1 MSNFDCLARKK
12 ELLIT
17 NYSLQIAIE
26 MKGTFPLERFAELR
40 TPFYYYDTDLL
51 RQTLSAITTEA
62 GKHEGFMVHYAI
74 KANANPKILRVIR
87 QAGLGADCVSG
98 GEIEACVRAGFPGQ
112 KIVFAGVGKS
122 DWEINLGLDYDIFC
136 FNVESIPELEVINEL
151 AAAKGKVARVAFR
164 LNPNVGAHTHA
175 NITTGLAENK
185 FGIAMRDMMT
195 VIERANEM
203 EHIKV
208 VGLHF
213 HIGSQILDM
222 GDFQALCNRVND
234 LQDELE
240 RHHIRLEHI
249 NVGGGLGVD
258 YQHPNRVPIPDF
270 KAYFSTYARQLK
282 LRPGQTLHF
291 ELGRAVVAQMGT
303 LVTRT
308 LYVKEGAV
316 KKFAI
321 VDAGFTDLIR
331 PALYQAYHKIENI
344 SSYEPVETYDVVGP
358 ICESTDVFAKQI
370 DLNCCHRGDLLAI
383 RSAGAY
389 GEIMASQYN
398 CRPLPKGY
406 TSDELL

>member
-1 MSNFDCLARKK
+1 M
-12 ELLIT
+12 T
-17 NYSLQIAIE
+17 
-26 MKGTFPLERFAELR
+26 KGQFPIGKLNNIQ
-40 TPFYYYDTDLL
+40 TPFYYYDSELL
-51 RQTLSAITTEA
+51 RETLRVINNEA
-62 GKHEGFMVHYAI
+62 KKHEGFCVHYAI
-74 KANANPKILRVIR
+74 KANANPKILRIIR
-87 QAGLGADCVSG
+87 EAGLGADCVSG
-98 GEIEACVRAGFPGQ
+98 GEIEACIKTGFPSS
-112 KIVFAGVGKS
+112 KIVYAGVGKS
-122 DWEINLGLDYDIFC
+122 DWEINLGLDNDIFC
-136 FNVESIPELEVINEL
+136 FNVESIPELEVINQL

-185 FGIAMRDMMT
+185 FGIDMHDMLR
-195 VIERANEM
+195 VIEEASVMTNV
-203 EHIKV
+203 KV

-222 GDFQALCNRVND
+222 GDFEALCNRVNE
-234 LQDELE
+234 LQLELE
-240 RHHIRLEHI
+240 RHRIVVEHI
-249 NVGGGLGVD
+249 NVGGGLGID

-270 KAYFSTYARQLK
+270 KLYFDTYAKKLM

-291 ELGRAVVAQMGT
+291 ELGRSVVAQCGT
-303 LVTRT
+303 LFTRT
-308 LYVKEGAV
+308 LYI
-316 KKFAI
+316 KKGKIKQFCI

-344 SSYEPVETYDVVGP
+344 SSDEPAETYDVVGP

-398 CRPLPKGY
+398 CRRLPQGHM
-406 TSDELL
+406 SDEI